1 MANAICEV
9 KNVTR
14 SYGTGPSRVDAL
26 RGVSIDI
33 QPGEFTVF
41 KGPSGSGKT
50 TLLNQIGCLDAP
62 NDGELFVDGRP
73 TRALSSRALSKL
85 RAEKIGF
92 IFQSFNLIPVLS
104 AQENVELAL
113 ELAGQGEDRH
123 AKARA
128 VLAQVGLAGL
138 EDRRPNQLSG
148 GQQQRVAIARALVK
162 RPLLVIAD
170 EPTANL
176 DSQNGEAVLETM
188 RQLNRELGITFLFS
202 SHDPMVVSHAQRVVT
217 LRDGRIVS
225 DQRQTPADAAPV
237 APEGTQEQA
246 S

>member
-1 MANAICEV
+1 MTHPICEV

-14 SYGTGPSRVDAL
+14 SYGQGPARVDAL
-26 RGVSIDI
+26 RGVSLSI

-62 NDGELFVDGRP
+62 TEGELVLDGRA
-73 TRALSSRALSKL
+73 TKSLSSRALSKL

-113 ELAGQGEDRH
+113 ELAGKKEGLH
-123 AKARA
+123 AAAREA
-128 VLAQVGLAGL
+128 LAQVGLTGL

-162 RPLLVIAD
+162 KPLLVIAD

-176 DSQNGEAVLETM
+176 DSENGEAVLDTM
-188 RQLNRELGITFLFS
+188 RKLNREWGITFLFS
-202 SHDPMVVSHAQRVVT
+202 SHDPMVVAHAKRVVT

-225 DQRQTPADAAPV
+225 DERQTPADHV
-237 APEGTQEQA
+237 TREQA